1 MDLELINYN
10 NSNNSNQVIDN
21 ENVKILKFTNNF
33 REYTVC
39 LWKLTPTLR
48 RFPPQIGK

>member
-21 ENVKILKFTNNF
+21 DNVKILKFTHNF
-33 REYTVC
+33 GECTVY
-39 LWKLTPTLR
+39 LWKLTPTVR

>member
-1 MDLELINYN
+1 MDLDLINYN
-10 NSNNSNQVIDN
+10 NSNNSNQVID
-21 ENVKILKFTNNF
+21 ENVKILKFTNKF